1 MSAPDPIL
9 ADAKAVLQ
17 AMAAEGDELQRA
29 LGGPVPDAMAGWLA
43 AQYALATREHL
54 ASLTG
59 APRWEALHSAVQDL
73 TELRRGD
80 HALQR
85 LCLDRE
91 DLEQRRAN
99 GLAAREKEFEAWLE
113 RPDIREKY
121 FPNKNRVITKETID
135 RISREL
141 NLL

>member
-1 MSAPDPIL
+1 MIAPDPIV
-9 ADAKAVLQ
+9 AEAKAVLQ
-17 AMAAEGDELQRA
+17 AMAAEGDELQRT

-54 ASLTG
+54 ASLHG
-59 APRWEALHSAVQDL
+59 APRWEALHAAVQDL

-85 LCLDRE
+85 LRLDGE
-91 DLEQRRAN
+91 DLDQRRVN
-99 GLAAREKEFEAWLE
+99 SLAAREKEFESWLE

-121 FPNKNRVITKETID
+121 FPDKSRGISPETFE
-135 RISREL
+135 RIEREL
-141 NLL
+141 RLM